1 MKILSV
7 CTSIPENNNA
17 MWLRISK
24 IGKMLESKGHD
35 VHFVHYIRKRSY
47 DMIKNPDNFKNH
59 SFIIVSPFTVHIKH
73 LKFLRNAH
81 YDLVYANTASS
92 AFISLLGKVT
102 KVPILFDMHGDIVE
116 EFLIENKFSIF
127 SSFLPNLIYKKL
139 VNSISLRLSN
149 HIITVSNEMIN
160 NLNSNRGI
168 PLEKMS
174 YITNG
179 IDLDVF
185 KPLKNNADLKKK
197 LGIEDKFIFGYIG
210 ALDKWQ
216 GVDRFIDA
224 AREIDDKDTIFL
236 IVGWRKSKKENNII
250 YVPKVPYSQ
259 ITNYYSIC
267 DVLTLPRPHH
277 ISTEVAA
284 PTKFAE
290 YTAMGKPILT
300 TNVGDAANFVEKY
313 KCGIVTKS
321 DTPESLID
329 GINKFLNLS
338 QKQLDVMG
346 KNSRKLAENEF
357 DLEKIAIKLNNVLD
371 KKIS

>member
-7 CTSIPENNNA
+7 CTSIPGNNA

-24 IGKMLESKGHD
+24 IGMMLESKGHD

-47 DMIKNPDNFKNH
+47 KKIKNPDNFKNH
-59 SFIIVSPFTVHIKH
+59 SFIIVSPLTVHIKH
-73 LKFLRNAH
+73 LKFLIDGN

-92 AFISLLGKVT
+92 TFISLLGKVT

-116 EFLIENKFSIF
+116 EFLIENKFSLF

-160 NLNSNRGI
+160 NLNSAKDI

-185 KPLKNNADLKKK
+185 KPLKTKNADLKKK
-197 LGIEDKFIFGYIG
+197 LGIENKFIFGYIG

-224 AREIDDKDTIFL
+224 AREINDENTIFL
-236 IVGWRKSKKENNII
+236 IVGWEKSIRENNII

-259 ITNYYSIC
+259 ITNYYSFC

-290 YTAMGKPILT
+290 YIAMGKPILT
-300 TNVGDAANFVEKY
+300 TNVGDASNFVKKY

-321 DTPESLID
+321 DTPKSLID
-329 GINKFLNLS
+329 GINEFLNLS
-338 QKQLDVMG
+338 KKQLDIMG
-346 KNSRKLAENEF
+346 KNSRKLAEKEF

-371 KKIS
+371 KNII

>member
-7 CTSIPENNNA
+7 CTSIPGNNS

-24 IGKMLESKGHD
+24 IGEMLESKGHE
-35 VHFVHYIRKRSY
+35 VHFIHYIRKRSY
-47 DMIKNPDNFKNH
+47 NEIKNPDDFKNH
-59 SFIIVSPFTVHIKH
+59 SFVIVSSLTVHIKH
-73 LKFLRNAH
+73 LKFLKKGN
-81 YDLVYANTASS
+81 YDLVYGNTASS

-102 KVPILFDMHGDIVE
+102 KVPLLFDMHGDIVE
-116 EFLIENKFSIF
+116 EFLIGNKFSLF
-127 SSFLPNLIYKKL
+127 SSFLPILIYKKL

-160 NLNSNRGI
+160 NLNLNKGI

-179 IDLDVF
+179 IDLDLF
-185 KPLKNNADLKKK
+185 KPSKNKNLDLKKK
-197 LGIEDKFIFGYIG
+197 LGIENKFIFGYIG

-224 AREIDDKDTIFL
+224 AREINDKNTIFL
-236 IVGWRKSKKENNII
+236 IVGCEKSKRENNIV

-259 ITNYYSIC
+259 ITSYYSIC

-290 YTAMGKPILT
+290 YTAMEKPILT
-300 TNVGDAANFVEKY
+300 TNVGDAANLVKKY
-313 KCGIVTKS
+313 KCGIVTEGDSPKN
-321 DTPESLID
+321 IVD
-329 GINKFLNLS
+329 GISEFLNLS
-338 QKQLDVMG
+338 KKQLDIMG
-346 KNSRKLAENEF
+346 KNSRKLAEKEF
-357 DLEKIAIKLNNVLD
+357 DLKKIAIKLDSILN
-371 KKIS
+371 KM